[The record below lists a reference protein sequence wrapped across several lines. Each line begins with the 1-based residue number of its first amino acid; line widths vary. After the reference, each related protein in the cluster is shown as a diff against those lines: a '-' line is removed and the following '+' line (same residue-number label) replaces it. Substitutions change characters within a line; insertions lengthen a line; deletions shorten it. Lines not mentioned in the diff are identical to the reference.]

1 MRLAG
6 GEQPVSVELPD
17 GSTRETRTT
26 ATGELIF
33 GDTFQQGVYSATFGT
48 NALRFCV
55 NLLDSDES
63 SIRSRESLKLGE
75 YGTVE
80 ATVQVNADKEAWRWI
95 ALVCLGFILFEWWF
109 YHRRTA

>member
-1 MRLAG
+1 MT
-6 GEQPVSVELPD
+6 VELPD

-26 ATGELIF
+26 TTGELIF

-63 SIRSRESLKLGE
+63 RIRSRESLQLGE
-75 YGTVE
+75 YSTVE
-80 ATVQVNADKEAWRWI
+80 ATVEAKVQANVDKEAWRWI
-95 ALVCLGFILFEWWF
+95 ALICLGFILFEWWF